1 MADHRLPL
9 PHMSASTS
17 SAKRMTR
24 RPLVCASPPEGE
36 HETWPHLHHLQ
47 LLQALLHQLLY
58 LPLVLDRLVLAERV
72 PCSPLRV
79 FSEIV
84 RCELLALSEELAIL
98 SRKVV
103 NISVFL
109 GYEGGAPCLAPA
121 ATPDPCCSLDREGLT
136 SDRTCWGESPLSAD
150 DSDMAKEG

>member
-9 PHMSASTS
+9 PHMSASLS
-17 SAKRMTR
+17 SAKRMTQ
-24 RPLVCASPPEGE
+24 RPLICAYPPEEE

-84 RCELLALSEELAIL
+84 RCELLALSEELAVL

-103 NISVFL
+103 NISVFWDTRAVHRVL
-109 GYEGGAPCLAPA
+109 RPLRPRTRVAALTARDSPATVLAGANRP
-121 ATPDPCCSLDREGLT
+121 
-136 SDRTCWGESPLSAD
+136 
-150 DSDMAKEG
+150 